1 MNFGIHVQSIHFIN
15 YLSTYIYKN
24 LLMSIIVAKGE
35 TICKSPIN
43 TSKSKLLYSIPKD
56 ERFKKLKLSGYS
68 KNNV

>member
-1 MNFGIHVQSIHFIN
+1 
-15 YLSTYIYKN
+15 
-24 LLMSIIVAKGE
+24 MSIIVAKGE

-43 TSKSKLLYSIPKD
+43 TSKSKMLYSIPKD